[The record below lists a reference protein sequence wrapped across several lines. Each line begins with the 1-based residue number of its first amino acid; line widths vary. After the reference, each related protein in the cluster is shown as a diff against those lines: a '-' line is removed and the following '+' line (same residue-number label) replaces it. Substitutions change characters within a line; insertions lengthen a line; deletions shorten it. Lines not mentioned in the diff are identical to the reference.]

1 LSTAAAWILVAHGS
15 RLEAANDEVRS
26 LAARLSALGSQTVRA
41 AFLEI
46 AQPSIPEAIE
56 QAARTAPSEILILP
70 YFLTQGRH
78 VQEDIPGIVAA
89 QAERFPQTPIRLL
102 PYLGQS
108 QDWAERIAQWMQSHL
123 L

>member
-1 LSTAAAWILVAHGS
+1 MSTAAAWILVAHGS

-78 VQEDIPGIVAA
+78 VQEDIPAVLAA
-89 QAERFPQTPIRLL
+89 KAKAFPETPIRLL
-102 PYLGQS
+102 PYFGT
-108 QDWAERIAQWMQSHL
+108 AEAILEVLAGMAEKG
-123 L
+123 